1 MYIMRRR
8 LSEKNKFST
17 LYIILNFSHFSMPG
31 IFFLYF
37 FSLSCKL
44 YHRFEYAKG
53 MKKMNQTTPCV
64 LKKLSIN
71 SIEKT
76 GRTCFSADGLP
87 DNKIR
92 EE

>member
-8 LSEKNKFST
+8 LSENKFST

-53 MKKMNQTTPCV
+53 MKKMNQTRPCV

-71 SIEKT
+71 SIEKNRQNLFLCRWT
-76 GRTCFSADGLP
+76 AGQ
-87 DNKIR
+87 
-92 EE
+92 